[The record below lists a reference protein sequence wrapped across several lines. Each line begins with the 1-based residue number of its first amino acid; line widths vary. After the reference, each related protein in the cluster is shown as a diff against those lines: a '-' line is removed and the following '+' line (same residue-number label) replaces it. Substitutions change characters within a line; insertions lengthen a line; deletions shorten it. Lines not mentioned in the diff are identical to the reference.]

1 MYNNPISAV
10 TLGAGGALA
19 ATGGVAPMSPVWIVL
34 GAFALFSTALAITRI
49 TPKTQA

>member
-1 MYNNPISAV
+1 MYNNPISGI
-10 TLGAGGALA
+10 TIAGGALA
-19 ATGGVAPMSPVWIVL
+19 ATGGADPMSPVWIVL